1 MDPGMSHSILQ
12 FSGFL
17 TANISENKKNN
28 RKNSPSRVKP
38 RVICFILY
46 FIFSPFYFIIV
57 FSLKEYPSKN
67 EMSINLIY
75 MSTVCF
81 PISPPT
87 AASLVTLMSS
97 VLMIQYQTLRDLLT
111 GIFPTITKYTL
122 ICLYCSCATVIGN
135 ENRFYYLHQLLVYK

>member
-1 MDPGMSHSILQ
+1 MGPGVSHSILH
-12 FSGFL
+12 FSGFV

-28 RKNSPSRVKP
+28 RNSSPSCVKP
-38 RVICFILY
+38 RVICFILF

-57 FSLKEYPSKN
+57 LSLKEFPSKN

-81 PISPPT
+81 PLSPPT

-97 VLMIQYQTLRDLLT
+97 VLVIQDWTLRDLFT
-111 GIFPTITKYTL
+111 GISPRIPKYTL
-122 ICLYCSCATVIGN
+122 ICLHCSCATMIGN
-135 ENRFYYLHQLLVYK
+135 EKQILLFSSAVSI